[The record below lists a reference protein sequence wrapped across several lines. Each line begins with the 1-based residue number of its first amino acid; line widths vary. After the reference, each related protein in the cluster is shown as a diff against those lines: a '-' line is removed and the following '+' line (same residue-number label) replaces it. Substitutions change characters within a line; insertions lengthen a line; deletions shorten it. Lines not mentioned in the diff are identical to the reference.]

1 MPHSCGIL
9 VFPDVQQL
17 DLTGPYEVFASAEG
31 TEVHLIW
38 KDLQPVLASTRLS
51 LTPTT
56 TFAECPPL
64 DVLCIPGGSGINA
77 LLLDEMV
84 LAFVRQRAAKARYIT
99 SVCTGALVLG
109 AGLLKGKRAT
119 TPLECARFP
128 ASLWRHACRGAC
140 RSGWQSDHR
149 RRCNLG
155 HRFRIVRD
163 CCAFRTNRSRNNPA
177 RTGINSC
184 TAIFFRHAKGSITE
198 SVGGYQAPSCCIARR
213 AREDIVSIVGRYLN
227 AKLSTCCAENA
238 GVGHRRHAFSI
249 PRPDRN

>member
-1 MPHSCGIL
+1 MRLSCGIL

-84 LAFVRQRAAKARYIT
+84 LAFVRQRAAKARYVT

-109 AGLLKGKRAT
+109 AAGLLKGKRAT
-119 TPLECARFP
+119 THWNALDFLPRFGATPVEDRVVQDGNLITAGGVTSGIDFGLSVIAALFGRTEAEIIQLALEYAP
-128 ASLWRHACRGAC
+128 APPFS
-140 RSGWQSDHR
+140 SGTPKEASPKVLEDTKQR
-149 RRCNLG
+149 L
-155 HRFRIVRD
+155 V
-163 CCAFRTNRSRNNPA
+163 ASR
-177 RTGINSC
+177 
-184 TAIFFRHAKGSITE
+184 
-198 SVGGYQAPSCCIARR
+198 V
-213 AREDIVSIVGRYLN
+213 ARERILSRSPGDI
-227 AKLSTCCAENA
+227 
-238 GVGHRRHAFSI
+238 
-249 PRPDRN
+249 